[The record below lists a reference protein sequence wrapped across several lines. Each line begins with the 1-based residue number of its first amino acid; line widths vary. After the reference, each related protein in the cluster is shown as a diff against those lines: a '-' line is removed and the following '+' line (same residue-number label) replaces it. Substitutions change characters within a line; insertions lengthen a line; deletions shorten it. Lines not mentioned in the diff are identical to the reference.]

1 MAYEKRK
8 WVSGVTKCSAENF
21 NHMED
26 GIEMAQKGVDE
37 LNTKLNN
44 KYGRILIG
52 SIYLDKC
59 YIYTDEDGTFNVRI
73 GDNSSVYHYFTIN
86 AKGLFFDGK
95 KIN

>member
-73 GDNSSVYHYFTIN
+73 GDNSAYHYFTIN
-86 AKGLFFDGK
+86 AKGVFFDGI

>member
-1 MAYEKRK
+1 MAYEKQT

-26 GIEMAQKGVDE
+26 GIETAQKGVDE

-44 KYGRILIG
+44 KYSRILIG
-52 SIYLDKC
+52 SMDLDKC
-59 YIYTDEDGTFNVRI
+59 YIYSDRDGTFNVRI
-73 GDNSSVYHYFTIN
+73 DDNSVYHYFTIN
-86 AKGLFFDGK
+86 AKGVFFDGT